1 MVDPTGGGNCG
12 GWSSGIGGENTGTKG
27 VGGDPI
33 HGGKSP
39 PGGGGD
45 NIGRKCVGVSSS
57 AGGKSCCGGGLN
69 KGNDGDSVNPSGGK
83 FG

>member
-1 MVDPTGGGNCG
+1 T
-12 GWSSGIGGENTGTKG
+12 GGENTGTKG

-33 HGGKSP
+33 YGGKSP

-45 NIGRKCVGVSSS
+45 NIGRKGVGVSSS

-69 KGNDGDSVNPSGGK
+69 KGN
-83 FG
+83 